1 MKKRALALA
10 VVLTF
15 GVSLYASPSFAKDKS
30 PSNILWAL
38 PQIYNLTVG
47 EFQQLNEMESLW
59 FYPEQDLVKD
69 TTKAKEPLGDEYVIK
84 GGDTLFSIARINNV
98 TVDELKTWNNL
109 ASDLILAGESL
120 AIKASA
126 AKPKPKASEG
136 IASAKPAT
144 SAQTKP
150 ASAPATGSGKTLT
163 MRATAYTA
171 YCEGCSGITAN
182 GTDIDLI
189 LI

>member
-30 PSNILWAL
+30 PGNILWAL

-47 EFQQLNEMESLW
+47 EFQQLNEMDSLL

-69 TTKAKEPLGDEYVIK
+69 TSKEEEPSGDEYVIK

-98 TVDELKTWNNL
+98 TVDDLK
-109 ASDLILAGESL
+109 
-120 AIKASA
+120 
-126 AKPKPKASEG
+126 
-136 IASAKPAT
+136 
-144 SAQTKP
+144 
-150 ASAPATGSGKTLT
+150 
-163 MRATAYTA
+163 
-171 YCEGCSGITAN
+171 SGITLRQ
-182 GTDIDLI
+182 I
-189 LI
+189 

>member
-47 EFQQLNEMESLW
+47 EFQQLNEKDSLW

-69 TTKAKEPLGDEYVIK
+69 TSKAEEPLGMNMSSKV
-84 GGDTLFSIARINNV
+84 G
-98 TVDELKTWNNL
+98 
-109 ASDLILAGESL
+109 ILYF
-120 AIKASA
+120 
-126 AKPKPKASEG
+126 
-136 IASAKPAT
+136 
-144 SAQTKP
+144 Q
-150 ASAPATGSGKTLT
+150 
-163 MRATAYTA
+163 
-171 YCEGCSGITAN
+171 
-182 GTDIDLI
+182 
-189 LI
+189 